1 MVQRLIYSQDQKIG
15 TVILVRSL
23 DDLKSMQDEFKKLTF
38 TIWLI
43 IVILV
48 IFAAL
53 WIEKSLTKPLIELVS
68 VAERVASEKD
78 LQVRARKMS
87 DDEFGRLTTVF
98 NNMLDSIGEANEKLV
113 ESKEQMETRVI
124 ERTDDLKKANKRLQS
139 EIKVRIKKNQE
150 LLNLQ
155 NQLGRQ
161 ERLANVGQVSSNIA
175 HELRN
180 PMAAIRNSVY
190 FLRNNLSAVDKS
202 LEHLEIID
210 QQLSASDDVIEHL
223 KTIID
228 TRSEIKNILDK
239 TSKKFVIVVGPCSIH
254 DIDAAKEY
262 AIKLKTLK
270 NSLSDNSLLVMRVYF
285 EKPRTVIGWKG
296 LINDPD
302 LDGSFKINN
311 GIKIAR
317 QLLIDLSEMNI
328 PCGHEFLDLVSPQY
342 LSDLISWGAIGARTT
357 ESQSHRE
364 LASGLSC
371 PVGFKNGTDGSI
383 QIAIDA
389 MNAARH
395 SHSFLSVTKEG
406 KSAIFNTAGNNDCH
420 IILRGGN
427 KKTNFSSKDVRESTI
442 TLENNNLK
450 PNIMIDAS
458 HANSKKD
465 YKKQST
471 VVEDVKQQ
479 ICNGEKNIIGI
490 MLESNLVEGNQK
502 INSREKLKYG
512 QSITDSCIGWNETEE
527 IILSL
532 DEALKNNL

>member
-1 MVQRLIYSQDQKIG
+1 MINK
-15 TVILVRSL
+15 
-23 DDLKSMQDEFKKLTF
+23 
-38 TIWLI
+38 
-43 IVILV
+43 
-48 IFAAL
+48 
-53 WIEKSLTKPLIELVS
+53 
-68 VAERVASEKD
+68 
-78 LQVRARKMS
+78 
-87 DDEFGRLTTVF
+87 
-98 NNMLDSIGEANEKLV
+98 
-113 ESKEQMETRVI
+113 
-124 ERTDDLKKANKRLQS
+124 TDD
-139 EIKVRIKKNQE
+139 VRIINTQE
-150 LLNLQ
+150 LI
-155 NQLGRQ
+155 
-161 ERLANVGQVSSNIA
+161 SPKDIIS
-175 HELRN
+175 ELS
-180 PMAAIRNSVY
+180 PSESGI
-190 FLRNNLSAVDKS
+190 
-202 LEHLEIID
+202 
-210 QQLSASDDVIEHL
+210 

-239 TSKKFVIVVGPCSIH
+239 ISKKFVIVVGPCSIH
-254 DIDAAKEY
+254 DVDAAKEY
-262 AIKLKTLK
+262 AIKLKNLK
-270 NSLSDNSLLVMRVYF
+270 NSLSENILLVMRVYF

-479 ICNGEKNIIGI
+479 ICNDEKNIIGI

-532 DEALKNNL
+532 DETLKNNL

>member
-1 MVQRLIYSQDQKIG
+1 MINK
-15 TVILVRSL
+15 
-23 DDLKSMQDEFKKLTF
+23 
-38 TIWLI
+38 
-43 IVILV
+43 
-48 IFAAL
+48 
-53 WIEKSLTKPLIELVS
+53 
-68 VAERVASEKD
+68 
-78 LQVRARKMS
+78 
-87 DDEFGRLTTVF
+87 
-98 NNMLDSIGEANEKLV
+98 
-113 ESKEQMETRVI
+113 
-124 ERTDDLKKANKRLQS
+124 TDD
-139 EIKVRIKKNQE
+139 VRIINTQE
-150 LLNLQ
+150 LI
-155 NQLGRQ
+155 
-161 ERLANVGQVSSNIA
+161 SPKDIIS
-175 HELRN
+175 ELSPSESGIKN
-180 PMAAIRNSVY
+180 
-190 FLRNNLSAVDKS
+190 
-202 LEHLEIID
+202 
-210 QQLSASDDVIEHL
+210 
-223 KTIID
+223 IID

-239 TSKKFVIVVGPCSIH
+239 ISKKFVIVVGPCSIH

-262 AIKLKTLK
+262 AIKLKNLK
-270 NSLSDNSLLVMRVYF
+270 NSLSEKILLVMRVYF

-427 KKTNFSSKDVRESTI
+427 KNTNFSSKDVKESTI

-450 PNIMIDAS
+450 PNIMIDTS

-512 QSITDSCIGWNETEE
+512 QSITDSCIGWSETEE

-532 DEALKNNL
+532 DETLKNNS